1 MQDSANRSIDGAK
14 TAWTRLVRAASD
26 EVSLLYPGTVIA
38 EAVSRALPQQ
48 TFSYTRTMILRAAG
62 FKIGPGSKVMGP
74 IHLTGRDK
82 RAELLTI
89 GADCLVAGSLHIDLG
104 GTVHIGDRVHI
115 GHGVTLLTVN
125 HEIGPAD
132 ERCGGHRC
140 LPIRVGDGA
149 WLGSR
154 VTILGGVT
162 VGAGAVIAAGAVV
175 TRDVMPNTLVAGVP
189 AKMMQDLGAGTPPNT
204 SPPQAR

>member
-1 MQDSANRSIDGAK
+1 MLSTGRSSIDGAK
-14 TAWTRLVRAASD
+14 NVWNRLVRAASD
-26 EVSLLYPGTVIA
+26 EVSLLYPSTVLA

-62 FKIGPGSKVMGP
+62 FKIGPGSRIMGP
-74 IHLTGRDK
+74 IHLTGRNK

-104 GTVHIGDRVHI
+104 GTVEIGDRVHV

-149 WLGSR
+149 WIGCR

-175 TRDVMPNTLVAGVP
+175 TRNVAPNTVVAGVP
-189 AKMMQDLGAGTPPNT
+189 AKMTKELGA
-204 SPPQAR
+204 